1 MEQMTIVDFLEMEP
15 ICAGELIC
23 CSLTKDFHW
32 LRITSGH
39 TPTAFLNLVEFE
51 LDGYEFLYKDTT
63 IKDEI
68 ISAFGGKVKTIQYA
82 AHEQ

>member
-1 MEQMTIVDFLEMEP
+1 MDQMTIVDFLEMDP
-15 ICAGELIC
+15 VYTGELIC
-23 CSLTKDFHW
+23 CSLTEDFHW

-39 TPTAFLNLVEFE
+39 TPAPFTDLIEFE
-51 LDGYEFLYKDTT
+51 LDGYEFMYKSTP

-68 ISAFGGKVKTIQYA
+68 ISAFGGKVKRIQYA